1 LVHGRRHNPHHG
13 AYPATA
19 SRGLIYTSPKNRRTA
34 ADERECLKLPASDLI
49 NQHGA
54 DPPPG
59 PSEDVACAIEQ
70 RAPSGKRRRGGREDE
85 QTNNRSGLHTPGV
98 GSSSDH
104 QTALAGEMPSVR
116 RRPLNM
122 EPPSTC
128 REPVAS
134 TRSSCHQA
142 ADVEGGGGEVA
153 TNTRTGRH
161 TPRTGRQRQIWPPP
175 CCSLR
180 RTPRAPHHE
189 GTPLQPSR
197 PPCEGWMRAPP
208 PPSSLTPRVVPVVG
222 SGGSAA
228 RGIVRG
234 SGR

>member
-13 AYPATA
+13 ACPATA
-19 SRGLIYTSPKNRRTA
+19 SRGLIFTSPKNRRTA

-98 GSSSDH
+98 GSSSSSDH
-104 QTALAGEMPSVR
+104 HTALAGEMPSVR

-134 TRSSCHQA
+134 TRSGCHQA
-142 ADVEGGGGEVA
+142 ADVEGGGVK
-153 TNTRTGRH
+153 
-161 TPRTGRQRQIWPPP
+161 WPPIP
-175 CCSLR
+175 EPAATHRERAANARSGHHHDAPSVERQEHLI
-180 RTPRAPHHE
+180 TRAPH
-189 GTPLQPSR
+189 
-197 PPCEGWMRAPP
+197 
-208 PPSSLTPRVVPVVG
+208 SSPADRH
-222 SGGSAA
+222 
-228 RGIVRG
+228 VRG
-234 SGR
+234 G